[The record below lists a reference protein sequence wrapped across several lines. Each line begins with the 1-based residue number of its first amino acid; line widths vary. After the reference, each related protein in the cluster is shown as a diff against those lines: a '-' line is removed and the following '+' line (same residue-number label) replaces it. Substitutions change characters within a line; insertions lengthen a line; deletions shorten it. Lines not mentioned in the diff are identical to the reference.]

1 MIPRAIGRALSR
13 RGSRA
18 VLAPLH
24 QGFPKALQLV
34 SVTSVRLI
42 QFNAMSPSNINH
54 PEHAAAQPKAEN
66 ASSLAEQTSKV
77 SSFEEAIANIQ
88 DYQNRSLEQNLR
100 SLMECGRYSPGVALI
115 SCNPLLSSLSSF
127 LKYLNDAT
135 TPDQLASINLY
146 IIIRAFWALPRI
158 GCTYTS
164 NRAHNSPL
172 DGNCR
177 IVDLLL
183 STILSHTTTLTTLE
197 WATTLRALG
206 KLQYHATPQQL
217 NCILDG
223 LMFYRDAFS
232 LSELCDV
239 AWALLRLKSGNAP
252 ATRAGL
258 LGDDR
263 LFALFKRVE
272 DLVL

>member
-42 QFNAMSPSNINH
+42 QFNAMPPSNINH

-66 ASSLAEQTSKV
+66 VNSLAEQTSKV
-77 SSFEEAIANIQ
+77 SSFEEAIANIQVFLSIEDNKQ

-164 NRAHNSPL
+164 NRAHKSPL

-183 STILSHTTTLTTLE
+183 STILV
-197 WATTLRALG
+197 
-206 KLQYHATPQQL
+206 P
-217 NCILDG
+217 
-223 LMFYRDAFS
+223 
-232 LSELCDV
+232 
-239 AWALLRLKSGNAP
+239 LLPPPPL
-252 ATRAGL
+252 
-258 LGDDR
+258 
-263 LFALFKRVE
+263 
-272 DLVL
+272 

>member
-77 SSFEEAIANIQ
+77 SSFEEAIANIQVFLSIGDNKQ

-183 STILSHTTTLTTLE
+183 STILV
-197 WATTLRALG
+197 
-206 KLQYHATPQQL
+206 P
-217 NCILDG
+217 
-223 LMFYRDAFS
+223 
-232 LSELCDV
+232 
-239 AWALLRLKSGNAP
+239 LLPPPPL
-252 ATRAGL
+252 
-258 LGDDR
+258 
-263 LFALFKRVE
+263 
-272 DLVL
+272 